1 MESRRT
7 RAGGFF
13 IGTEATALEELSSRF
28 QRKSGGIWEM
38 FSSLPGRTGVSAC
51 YHWVC
56 SQQNVT

>member
-1 MESRRT
+1 MESGRT

-38 FSSLPGRTGVSAC
+38 L
-51 YHWVC
+51 
-56 SQQNVT
+56 